1 MDLKNRCWAEIS
13 ASAILH
19 NIHQV
24 KKRLGPGVKLL
35 AVVKANAYGH
45 GAVFVSRLLSR
56 EADYLGVACP
66 AEAAELREAGID
78 KPVLILGH
86 TYSTEWEEMIRLGV
100 TMSVS
105 SWQEAWEINRC
116 AERMNRIARE
126 AAPQGDF
133 TYTARIHIALDTG
146 MTRIGFDIT
155 EQSAAE
161 IREISRMP
169 YIMIEGMFSHLS
181 CADQQDQTFS
191 EDQMEQFEKMID
203 DHDFLEYAR
212 YVDNYY
218 GTPKIPVFEQLARG
232 RDVILEIDTEGAF
245 QVKKEFSDAVLIF
258 ILPPSVTELFRRLE
272 KRGTESKESL
282 RQRTIL
288 AKREMT
294 CSYRFDYVVLNDDL
308 DKAVDDMLLLM
319 NAVREGTPEAEHFST
334 DGDDANRL
342 IEEVVTNA

>member
-1 MDLKNRCWAEIS
+1 MSSAKLFVVSAPSGCGKGTILAEVMKRRDVYYSIS
-13 ASAILH
+13 YTTR
-19 NIHQV
+19 
-24 KKRLGPGVKLL
+24 KKREGEQEGV
-35 AVVKANAYGH
+35 NYF
-45 GAVFVSRLLSR
+45 FVDR
-56 EADYLGVACP
+56 
-66 AEAAELREAGID
+66 
-78 KPVLILGH
+78 K
-86 TYSTEWEEMIRLGV
+86 
-100 TMSVS
+100 
-105 SWQEAWEINRC
+105 
-116 AERMNRIARE
+116 
-126 AAPQGDF
+126 
-133 TYTARIHIALDTG
+133 
-146 MTRIGFDIT
+146 
-155 EQSAAE
+155 
-161 IREISRMP
+161 
-169 YIMIEGMFSHLS
+169 
-181 CADQQDQTFS
+181 
-191 EDQMEQFEKMID
+191 QFEKMID